1 MSHVDF
7 LNCCRS
13 DPIAIQDIY
22 GSEAIV
28 HGSSHPLCRKRIFRK
43 KVCERNPS
51 MNVIDE
57 FDRERAIHRM

>member
-28 HGSSHPLCRKRIFRK
+28 HESSHPLVSEKNLSEESLRTKSFYEC
-43 KVCERNPS
+43 
-51 MNVIDE
+51 
-57 FDRERAIHRM
+57 DRRV